1 MSAQPKPHRVTVTI
15 STESDVNGVTYEN
28 QRHLLTEG
36 AFTAEELVA
45 KHFAIDEAVSAAV
58 REAMI
63 NLAAGGASPT
73 GEGFV
78 AAKERQGK
86 GPK

>member
-1 MSAQPKPHRVTVTI
+1 MPAQLKPHRVTVTI
-15 STESDVNGVTYEN
+15 TTESDVDGVTYEN
-28 QRHLLTEG
+28 QRHVLTEG

-45 KHFAIDEAVSAAV
+45 KHFTVDEAVSAAV
-58 REAMI
+58 RVAMI
-63 NLAAGGASPT
+63 NLSAGGAGTP
-73 GEGFV
+73 GFA